1 MVGTPVEAAGPASGN
16 FQPPLLQSLQPSAH
30 RPAIHTAIRGNHLMS
45 IANPP
50 ISDDSL
56 KTVSYGLMP
65 GGGDDEIDVQSEE
78 MLVNMGP
85 QHPSTHGVLRIVL
98 RTDGEMVLEAVP
110 HLGYLHRCK
119 EKIGENL
126 AYYQYIGYTDRLDYL
141 AAMNNNHAWSM
152 AVEKLADVEVPIRAE
167 YIRVLASEL
176 NRIASH
182 LVSFGAYG
190 LDMGAFTPFLYA
202 FREREYILDL
212 FEQLC
217 GARLTLSYINVGG
230 VTWDLPPLF
239 LEKLTEF
246 LDYFEPKIDEY
257 NDLLSFNHIFIKRT
271 SNIGVASKEMCIRYA
286 LSGPMIRGSGL
297 PLDLRR
303 DRPYSIYDRLEF
315 DVCVGSGMKGTLG
328 DCWDRY
334 WVKMQ
339 EMKQCIRILRQCIA
353 QMPDGPYRAKL
364 PRNMKVPPGEVYAEY
379 ENPRGHLGFYI
390 ESQGGVI
397 PYRVKIRGPSFVN
410 LAVTSELCRNVLLA
424 DVPAIV
430 GSIDIVMGE
439 VDR

>member
-1 MVGTPVEAAGPASGN
+1 MNLRADADLDLPTTTRAFALAPDVRPRDWEGDGDGEDVGA
-16 FQPPLLQSLQPSAH
+16 
-30 RPAIHTAIRGNHLMS
+30 
-45 IANPP
+45 
-50 ISDDSL
+50 
-56 KTVSYGLMP
+56 
-65 GGGDDEIDVQSEE
+65 EE

-98 RTDGEMVLEAVP
+98 RTDGEVVRQATP

-126 AYYQYIGYTDRLDYL
+126 PYLQFIGYTDRLDYL
-141 AAMNNNHAWSM
+141 SSMNNNHAWSM
-152 AVEKLADVEVPIRAE
+152 AVERLAGIEVPPRAE
-167 YIRVLASEL
+167 WIRVLSAEL
-176 NRIASH
+176 QRIASH

-217 GARLTLSYINVGG
+217 GARLTLSYINLGG
-230 VTWDLPPLF
+230 VTWDLPPHF
-239 LEKLTEF
+239 LEKVTEF
-246 LDYFEPKIDEY
+246 LDYFEPKVDEY
-257 NDLLSFNHIFIKRT
+257 DKLLSRNHIFVKRT
-271 SNIGVASKEMCIRYA
+271 ANVGVVSRELAIGYA
-286 LSGPMIRGSGL
+286 LSGPMLRGSGIAI
-297 PLDLRR
+297 DLRK
-303 DRPYSIYDRLEF
+303 DRPYSVYDQLDF
-315 DVCVGSGMKGTLG
+315 DVCVGTGEKGTLG

-334 WVKMQ
+334 WVKML
-339 EMKQCIRILRQCIA
+339 ELRESVKLCRQCVER
-353 QMPDGPYRAKL
+353 MPDGPFRAKL
-364 PRNMKVPPGEVYAEY
+364 PRALKVPPGEVYAEF

-410 LAVTSELCRNVLLA
+410 LAVTGELCRDVLLG

>member
-1 MVGTPVEAAGPASGN
+1 MTTATP
-16 FQPPLLQSLQPSAH
+16 PP
-30 RPAIHTAIRGNHLMS
+30 T
-45 IANPP
+45 
-50 ISDDSL
+50 SDDPTT
-56 KTVSYGLMP
+56 KTIDYALLP
-65 GGGDDEIDVQSEE
+65 GGGDESVDVESEE

-119 EKIGENL
+119 EKIAENL

-152 AVEKLADVEVPIRAE
+152 AVEKLADIEVPPRAE
-167 YIRVLASEL
+167 YIRVLAAEL

-182 LVSFGAYG
+182 LVSFGTYG

-217 GARLTLSYINVGG
+217 GARLTLSYINIGG
-230 VTWDLPPLF
+230 VTWDLPPGF

-271 SNIGVASKEMCIRYA
+271 ANVGVCSKDQCIKYA
-286 LSGPMIRGSGL
+286 LSGPMIRGSGI

-303 DRPYSIYDRLEF
+303 DRPYSIYEKLDF
-315 DVCVGSGMKGTLG
+315 DVIVGSGMKGQVG

-339 EMKQCIRILRQCIA
+339 EMKQCVKILRQVIA
-353 QMPDGPYRAKL
+353 QVPEGSFRAKL
-364 PRNMKVPPGEVYAEY
+364 PRAMKVPPGEVYAEY

-410 LAVTSELCRNVLLA
+410 LAITGELCRNVLLA

>member
-1 MVGTPVEAAGPASGN
+1 
-16 FQPPLLQSLQPSAH
+16 
-30 RPAIHTAIRGNHLMS
+30 
-45 IANPP
+45 
-50 ISDDSL
+50 
-56 KTVSYGLMP
+56 
-65 GGGDDEIDVQSEE
+65 
-78 MLVNMGP
+78 
-85 QHPSTHGVLRIVL
+85 VLRVLL
-98 RTDGEMVLEAVP
+98 RTDGEMVLGAEA

-119 EKIGENL
+119 EKIAENL
-126 AYYQYIGYTDRLDYL
+126 PYYQYIGYTDRLDYL
-141 AAMNNNHAWSM
+141 SAMNNNHAWSM
-152 AVEKLADVEVPIRAE
+152 TVEKLAGIEVPPRAE
-167 YIRVLASEL
+167 YIRVIAAEL

-182 LVSFGAYG
+182 LVSFGTYG

-202 FREREYILDL
+202 FREREYVLDL

-217 GARLTLSYINVGG
+217 GARLTLSYINIGG

-257 NDLLSFNHIFIKRT
+257 NDLLTNNHIFVKRT
-271 SNIGVASKEMCIRYA
+271 AHVGVVSKDLAVGYA
-286 LSGPMIRGSGL
+286 LSGPMIRGSGI

-303 DRPYSIYDRLEF
+303 DRPYSIYPQLAF
-315 DVCVGSGMKGTLG
+315 DVCVGQGLRGTLG

-339 EMKQCIRILRQCIA
+339 EMKQCIRILRQCIQQIPA
-353 QMPDGPYRAKL
+353 GPYRAKL
-364 PRNMKVPPGEVYAEY
+364 PRALKIPPGEVYAEF
-379 ENPRGHLGFYI
+379 ENPRGHLGFFI

-410 LAVTSELCRNVLLA
+410 LAVLGELCQNVLLA
-424 DVPAIV
+424 DVPAII

>member
-1 MVGTPVEAAGPASGN
+1 MASANGFPKMHTEAVGWAYSPTVLCPHIRQRWRQTDMTTGTLDTP
-16 FQPPLLQSLQPSAH
+16 Q
-30 RPAIHTAIRGNHLMS
+30 T
-45 IANPP
+45 
-50 ISDDSL
+50 
-56 KTVSYGLMP
+56 KTVSFGLAP
-65 GGGDDEIDVQSEE
+65 GPIDEEIDVQSEE

-98 RTDGEMVLEAVP
+98 RTDGEMVLDAVP

-119 EKIGENL
+119 EKIAENL

-141 AAMNNNHAWSM
+141 AAMNNNHAWAM
-152 AVEKLADVEVPIRAE
+152 AVEKLAGVEIPLRAE
-167 YIRVLASEL
+167 YIRIIAVEL

-212 FEQLC
+212 FEQMC
-217 GARLTLSYINVGG
+217 GARLTLSYINIGG
-230 VTWDLPPLF
+230 AHWDLPPGF
-239 LEKLTEF
+239 LDKLTEF

-257 NDLLSFNHIFIKRT
+257 NDLLSYNHIFIKRT
-271 SNIGVASKEMCIRYA
+271 GNVGVLSKEMAISYA
-286 LSGPMIRGSGL
+286 CSGPMIRGSGI

-303 DRPYSIYDRLEF
+303 DRPYSIYPRLDF
-315 DVCVGSGMKGTLG
+315 NVCVGDGSRGTLG

-339 EMKQCIRILRQCIA
+339 EMKECVKILRQCIREI
-353 QMPDGPYRAKL
+353 PDGAFRAKL
-364 PRNMKVPPGEVYAEY
+364 PRPMKIPAGEVYAEY

-410 LAVTSELCRNVLLA
+410 LAVTTDMCRNVLLA

>member
-1 MVGTPVEAAGPASGN
+1 
-16 FQPPLLQSLQPSAH
+16 
-30 RPAIHTAIRGNHLMS
+30 MS
-45 IANPP
+45 IVGAPVSSLSSPAAIGPTANV
-50 ISDDSL
+50 
-56 KTVSYGLMP
+56 KTVTYGIAP
-65 GGGDDEIDVQSEE
+65 GETDEDIDVQSEE

-119 EKIGENL
+119 EKIAENL

-141 AAMNNNHAWSM
+141 AAMNNNHAWAM
-152 AVEKLADVEVPIRAE
+152 AVEKLAGIEVPLRAE
-167 YIRVLASEL
+167 FIRIIAVEL

-230 VTWDLPPLF
+230 AHWDLPPQF

-271 SNIGVASKEMCIRYA
+271 ANVGVISKDLAVTYA
-286 LSGPMIRGSGL
+286 LSGPVIRGSGI

-303 DRPYSIYDRLEF
+303 TRPYSIYERLEF
-315 DVCVGSGMKGTLG
+315 DVCVGDGRMGTLG

-334 WVKMQ
+334 WVKMA
-339 EMKQCIRILRQCIA
+339 EMKQCVRILRQCIA
-353 QMPDGPYRAKL
+353 QIPDGAFRAKL
-364 PRNMKVPPGEVYAEY
+364 PRAMKVPPGEVYAEY
-379 ENPRGHLGFYI
+379 ENPRGHLGFFI

-410 LAVTSELCRNVLLA
+410 LAVTSALCRNVLLA

>member
-1 MVGTPVEAAGPASGN
+1 MGLETLSYGIAAGG
-16 FQPPLLQSLQPSAH
+16 
-30 RPAIHTAIRGNHLMS
+30 M
-45 IANPP
+45 
-50 ISDDSL
+50 
-56 KTVSYGLMP
+56 
-65 GGGDDEIDVQSEE
+65 DEQVDVASEE

-98 RTDGEMVLEAVP
+98 RTDGEMVLEAAA

-119 EKIGENL
+119 EKIAENL
-126 AYYQYIGYTDRLDYL
+126 PYYQYMPYTDRLDYL

-152 AVEKLADVEVPIRAE
+152 AVEKLAGIEVPIRAE
-167 YIRVLASEL
+167 FIRVLAAEL

-182 LVSFGAYG
+182 LVSFGTYG
-190 LDMGAFTPFLYA
+190 IDMGAFTPFLYA

-212 FEQLC
+212 FEQMC

-230 VTWDLPPLF
+230 VHWDLPAGF
-239 LEKLTEF
+239 LEKLGEF

-257 NDLLSFNHIFIKRT
+257 DRLLSSNHIFIKRT
-271 SNIGVASKEMCIRYA
+271 RDVGVVSQEQAIGYA
-286 LSGPMIRGSGL
+286 LSGPMIRGSGIGM
-297 PLDLRR
+297 DLRK
-303 DRPYSIYDRLEF
+303 DRPYSIYERLEF
-315 DVCVGSGMKGTLG
+315 DVCVGKGG

-334 WVKMQ
+334 WVKML
-339 EMKQCIRILRQCIA
+339 EMRQCVKILRQCIE
-353 QMPDGPYRAKL
+353 QMPGGAYRAKL
-364 PRNMKVPPGEVYAEY
+364 PKNMKVPVGEVYEEY

-390 ESQGGVI
+390 ESQGGPI

-410 LAVTSELCRNVLLA
+410 LAVIGELCRGVMLA
-424 DVPAIV
+424 DVPAII

>member
-1 MVGTPVEAAGPASGN
+1 MP
-16 FQPPLLQSLQPSAH
+16 QSVATDPSVK
-30 RPAIHTAIRGNHLMS
+30 T
-45 IANPP
+45 IAFGLAPGAV
-50 ISDDSL
+50 DDDL
-56 KTVSYGLMP
+56 
-65 GGGDDEIDVQSEE
+65 DIESEE

-98 RTDGEMVLEAVP
+98 RTDGETVIAATP
-110 HLGYLHRCK
+110 HLGFLHRCK

-126 AYYQYIGYTDRLDYL
+126 PYIQYIGYTDRLDYL
-141 AAMNNNHAWSM
+141 AAMNNNHAWAMS
-152 AVEKLADVEVPIRAE
+152 VEKLAGIVVPIRAE
-167 YIRVLASEL
+167 YIRVLAVEL

-202 FREREYILDL
+202 FRDREYILDL

-217 GARLTLSYINVGG
+217 GARLTLSYINIGG
-230 VTWDLPPLF
+230 VTWDLPPNF
-239 LEKLTEF
+239 LAKVKEF

-257 NDLLSFNHIFIKRT
+257 DKLLSSNHIFIKRT
-271 SNIGVASKEMCIRYA
+271 ANIGVVSKELAISYT
-286 LSGPMIRGSGL
+286 LSGPMIRGSGI

-303 DRPYSIYDRLEF
+303 DRPYSIYDRLDF
-315 DVCVGSGMKGTLG
+315 DVCVGNGAHGTLG

-334 WVKMQ
+334 FVKML
-339 EMKQCIRILRQCIA
+339 EMRQSVRIVRQCIA
-353 QMPDGPYRAKL
+353 QMPDGPFRAKL
-364 PRNMKVPPGEVYAEY
+364 PRAMKIPPGEVYCEF

-410 LAVTSELCRNVLLA
+410 LAVTHELAKNVLLG
-424 DVPAIV
+424 DVPAII

>member
-1 MVGTPVEAAGPASGN
+1 
-16 FQPPLLQSLQPSAH
+16 
-30 RPAIHTAIRGNHLMS
+30 MS
-45 IANPP
+45 IATPP
-50 ISDDSL
+50 LSGPNI
-56 KTVSYGLMP
+56 KTVSYGLAP
-65 GGGDDEIDVQSEE
+65 GSVNEDIDVQSEE

-119 EKIGENL
+119 EKIAENL

-141 AAMNNNHAWSM
+141 AAMNNNHAWAM
-152 AVEKLADVEVPIRAE
+152 AVEKLADIEVPQRAE
-167 YIRVLASEL
+167 FIRVLSVEL

-190 LDMGAFTPFLYA
+190 LDLGAFTPFLYA

-271 SNIGVASKEMCIRYA
+271 ANVGVIPRDMCIDYA
-286 LSGPMIRGSGL
+286 LSGPVIRGSGI

-315 DVCVGSGMKGTLG
+315 DVCVGDGRMGALG

-334 WVKMQ
+334 WVKMA
-339 EMKQCIRILRQCIA
+339 ELKECVRIIRQCIK
-353 QMPDGPYRAKL
+353 QMPDGAYRAKL
-364 PRNMKVPPGEVYAEY
+364 PRGLKVPAGEVYAEY

-397 PYRVKIRGPSFVN
+397 PYRVKIRGPSFIN
-410 LAVTSELCRNVLLA
+410 LAVTQALCRNVLLA

>member
-1 MVGTPVEAAGPASGN
+1 
-16 FQPPLLQSLQPSAH
+16 
-30 RPAIHTAIRGNHLMS
+30 
-45 IANPP
+45 
-50 ISDDSL
+50 
-56 KTVSYGLMP
+56 
-65 GGGDDEIDVQSEE
+65 

-119 EKIGENL
+119 EKIAENL

-152 AVEKLADVEVPIRAE
+152 AVEKLAGVEVPLRAE
-167 YIRVLASEL
+167 YIRVIAVEL

-182 LVSFGAYG
+182 LVSFGTYG
-190 LDMGAFTPFLYA
+190 WTWARSRRSSTPSASASTPRPLRA
-202 FREREYILDL
+202 ALRR
-212 FEQLC
+212 
-217 GARLTLSYINVGG
+217 TPHVSYINSAASRGTCRRRSSKSSASSLT
-230 VTWDLPPLF
+230 TWSRRSTSTTTCSVLTHFRQAHGQRRRVLEGTSASAPPCRA
-239 LEKLTEF
+239 
-246 LDYFEPKIDEY
+246 DDP
-257 NDLLSFNHIFIKRT
+257 RQ
-271 SNIGVASKEMCIRYA
+271 R
-286 LSGPMIRGSGL
+286 P

-303 DRPYSIYDRLEF
+303 DRPYSIYTRLEF
-315 DVCVGSGMKGTLG
+315 DVVVGEGLKGALG

-339 EMKQCIRILRQCIA
+339 EMKQCVRILRQCIA
-353 QMPDGPYRAKL
+353 QMPDGAFRAKL
-364 PRNMKVPPGEVYAEY
+364 PRSMKVPPGEVYEEY
-379 ENPRGHLGFYI
+379 ENPRGHLGVYI

-410 LAVTSELCRNVLLA
+410 LAVTQELCRNVLLA

>member
-1 MVGTPVEAAGPASGN
+1 MSATEQADVNQKVLDYS
-16 FQPPLLQSLQPSAH
+16 LL
-30 RPAIHTAIRGNHLMS
+30 
-45 IANPP
+45 
-50 ISDDSL
+50 
-56 KTVSYGLMP
+56 P
-65 GGGDDEIDVQSEE
+65 GGADEDVDVQSEE

-119 EKIGENL
+119 EKIAENL
-126 AYYQYIGYTDRLDYL
+126 AYYQYIGYTDRLDDL
-141 AAMNNNHAWSM
+141 TAMNNNHAWAM
-152 AVEKLADVEVPIRAE
+152 AVEKLADIQVPERAE
-167 YIRVLASEL
+167 YIRVIAVEL

-182 LVSFGAYG
+182 LVSFGCYG
-190 LDMGAFTPFLYA
+190 MDLGAFTPFLYA

-230 VTWDLPPLF
+230 VTWDLPPQF

-271 SNIGVASKEMCIRYA
+271 AKVGVISKDLAVTYA
-286 LSGPMIRGSGL
+286 LSGPVIRGSGI

-303 DRPYSIYDRLEF
+303 DKPYSVYPKLEF
-315 DVCVGSGMKGTLG
+315 EVCTGRGQMGAVG

-334 WVKMQ
+334 WVRMA
-339 EMKQCIRILRQCIA
+339 EMKQCCRILRQCIK
-353 QMPDGPYRAKL
+353 QMPAGQFRVKL
-364 PRNMKVPPGEVYAEY
+364 PRAMKVPAGEVYAEY
-379 ENPRGHLGFYI
+379 ENPRGHLGFFI
-390 ESQGGVI
+390 ESQGGPI
-397 PYRVKIRGPSFVN
+397 PYRVKIKGPSFVN
-410 LAVTSELCRNVLLA
+410 LACLPDVCRDVLIA

-430 GSIDIVMGE
+430 GSIDVVMGE

>member
-1 MVGTPVEAAGPASGN
+1 MSATL
-16 FQPPLLQSLQPSAH
+16 PPTSDPSY
-30 RPAIHTAIRGNHLMS
+30 
-45 IANPP
+45 
-50 ISDDSL
+50 
-56 KTVSYGLMP
+56 KTVSYGLAP
-65 GGGDDEIDVQSEE
+65 GALDENVDVQSEE

-98 RTDGEMVLEAVP
+98 RTDGEMVLEAIP

-119 EKIGENL
+119 EKIAENL

-152 AVEKLADVEVPIRAE
+152 AVEKLADIEVPRRAE
-167 YIRVLASEL
+167 WIRVLAVEL

-182 LVSFGAYG
+182 LVSFGTYG

-257 NDLLSFNHIFIKRT
+257 NALLSFNHIFVKRT
-271 SNIGVASKEMCIRYA
+271 ANVGVVSKKQAIQYA
-286 LSGPMIRGSGL
+286 LSGPMIRGSGI

-303 DRPYSIYDRLEF
+303 DRPYSIYPELEF
-315 DVCVGSGMKGTLG
+315 DVVVGTGERGQLG

-334 WVKMQ
+334 WVKMA
-339 EMKQCIRILRQCIA
+339 EMKECIRILRQCIK
-353 QMPDGPYRAKL
+353 QMPDGAFRAKL
-364 PRNMKVPPGEVYAEY
+364 PRNMKVPAGEVYEEY

-390 ESQGGVI
+390 ESQGGAV

-410 LAVTSELCRNVLLA
+410 LAITTELCRNVLLA

>member
-1 MVGTPVEAAGPASGN
+1 MSTAAPADPN
-16 FQPPLLQSLQPSAH
+16 
-30 RPAIHTAIRGNHLMS
+30 
-45 IANPP
+45 
-50 ISDDSL
+50 L
-56 KTVSYGLMP
+56 KTIAYGLAP
-65 GGGDDEIDVQSEE
+65 GDADQDLDAESEE

-98 RTDGEMVLEAVP
+98 RTDGETVLQATP
-110 HLGYLHRCK
+110 HLGFLHRCK

-126 AYYQYIGYTDRLDYL
+126 PYIQFIGYTDRLDYL
-141 AAMNNNHAWSM
+141 SAMNNNHAWSM
-152 AVEKLADVEVPIRAE
+152 SVEKLAGITVPIRAE
-167 YIRVLASEL
+167 YIRVLAAEL

-202 FREREYILDL
+202 FREREYVLDL

-217 GARLTLSYINVGG
+217 GARLTLSYINIGG
-230 VTWDLPPLF
+230 VTWDLPPNF
-239 LEKLTEF
+239 LAKVKEF

-257 NDLLSFNHIFIKRT
+257 NRLLSENHIFIKRT
-271 SNIGVASKEMCIRYA
+271 ANVGVVSKELAIGHA
-286 LSGPMIRGSGL
+286 LSGPMIRGSGI
-297 PLDLRR
+297 PLDLRK
-303 DRPYSIYDRLEF
+303 DRPYSIYDRLDF
-315 DVCVGSGMKGTLG
+315 DVCVGTGAHGTPG

-334 WVKMQ
+334 HVKML
-339 EMKQCIRILRQCIA
+339 ELKQSVRLVRQCIQ
-353 QMPDGPYRAKL
+353 QMPEGPFRAKL
-364 PRNMKVPPGEVYAEY
+364 PRAIKIPPGEVYAEF

-410 LAVTSELCRNVLLA
+410 LAVTGDLCRNVLLG
-424 DVPAIV
+424 DVPAII